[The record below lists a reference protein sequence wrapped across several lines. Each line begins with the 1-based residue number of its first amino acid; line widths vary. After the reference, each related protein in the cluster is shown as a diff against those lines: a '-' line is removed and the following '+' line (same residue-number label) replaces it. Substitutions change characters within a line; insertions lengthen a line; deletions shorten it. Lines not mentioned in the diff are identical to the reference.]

1 MRGVLLTVLAV
12 LLLVGISACFK
23 YLAGAYPPIE
33 IVWARYFFAFVAI
46 LVLFPRRVPRLF
58 ASGHTGLQLL
68 RGVTAAAATLLAIY
82 ALRHISIAEMVAITF
97 VAPLLTIAL
106 ASAILGE
113 RADARLWLAVAV
125 GFGGVLIIVRP
136 GLGGLI
142 QWAALLPLL
151 MALFYA
157 VGQLIIRSIAY
168 LEHPATSLAYQT
180 VVGLVLCSVALP
192 WVWVAPASLFDLGIF
207 VLSGVFGALGHYLMI
222 RAFERA
228 AARVVAPF
236 TYAELIWAMV
246 VGLAVFGDIPDPWMV
261 LGAATVAASGLYVL
275 YRERA

>member
-23 YLAGAYPPIE
+23 FLAESYPPLQ
-33 IVWARYFFAFVAI
+33 IVWARYFFAFVVI

-58 ASGHTGLQLL
+58 ASRHTGLQLL
-68 RGVTAAAATLLAIY
+68 RGVTAASATLLAIY

-97 VAPLLTIAL
+97 IAPLLTIAL
-106 ASAILGE
+106 AGTVLGE
-113 RADARLWLAVAV
+113 RADARLWTQWRSASAACWSSSD
-125 GFGGVLIIVRP
+125 P

-157 VGQLIIRSIAY
+157 VGQLIIRSIGY
-168 LEHPATSLAYQT
+168 LENPATSLAYQT
-180 VVGLVLCSVALP
+180 VVGLALCSAALP
-192 WVWVAPASLFDLGIF
+192 WVWVVPASVLDLGVF
-207 VLSGVFGALGHYLMI
+207 VLSGVCGAVGHYCMI
-222 RAFERA
+222 RAFERGRRPGGGA
-228 AARVVAPF
+228 LHLRR
-236 TYAELIWAMV
+236 LIWAMV
-246 VGLAVFGDIPDPWMV
+246 VGLVVFGDIPDPWMV
-261 LGAATVAASGLYVL
+261 LGAATVAASGLYIL